1 VACIGEGNNAVD
13 VEAEGEAGG
22 VCFPAPEE
30 AAVEGFEDGAG
41 IGGRFDGAARG
52 SDEKGDE
59 HTGFQAFAGDVAG
72 DDEEAAVGGI
82 GDDLE
87 EVAANFEGGAI
98 FAFDGEARED
108 GAGFGE
114 DDLLDFLGLLD
125 VEGEA
130 ALIADGVEEAAEQE

>member
-1 VACIGEGNNAVD
+1 MACIGEGNNAVD
-13 VEAEGEAGG
+13 VETKSEAGG
-22 VCFPAPEE
+22 VCFAAPEKS
-30 AAVEGFEDGAG
+30 AVEGFEDGTG
-41 IGGRFDGAARG
+41 IGGGFGGAARG
-52 SDEKGDE
+52 SDEKSDE

-87 EVAANFEGGAI
+87 EVAADFEGGAI

-114 DDLLDFLGLLD
+114 DDLLDFWACLTSR
-125 VEGEA
+125 A
-130 ALIADGVEEAAEQE
+130 RRR